1 MFVLF
6 KLRYL
11 DLSVVCPSITEWRES
26 IIGKVALMEK
36 DVKYTLDQPDLCLGM
51 FYHVS

>member
-6 KLRYL
+6 KLRFI

-26 IIGKVALMEK
+26 INETVVLTDK
-36 DVKYTLDQPDLCLGM
+36 DVEYTLEQPDLCLGM